1 MPLSFDINALRGQLE
16 RLQTALLNPS
26 IDEDALAARLRE
38 ARAGLPLPVLWLLGK
53 TQAGKSSIVQ
63 ALTGSPRAEIGNG
76 FAPCTRSASVYEYP
90 PQAPVLRFLDT
101 RGLGEL
107 DYDPGEDIAYCEA
120 QAHLVVAVM
129 KAADPNQQAV
139 FEVLRTVRR
148 RHPEW
153 PLLMA
158 QTGLHELYPPGAG
171 HLQPYPF
178 GADGSALPASLPA
191 DLRRALVAQ
200 REALGR
206 IDGLHPPRWVAL
218 DLTLPE
224 DGYAPTDYGLSALWA
239 AIEALSPLGLEAQLR
254 GDAGVRELYAR
265 AAHQQIVG
273 YSLSAAGLGALP
285 VVDLVAVSSV
295 QAKMVHGLARLYGQA
310 LDKRAVSEFIG
321 LLGSGIASGLVS
333 RMLGKSL
340 VKLIPGWGQTIG
352 AVWGASVSGA
362 TTFALGKAAAYVFA
376 SRQAGRPLEP
386 ARLREIYAEAYA
398 EGRQMLR
405 RQLGR
410 T

>member
-1 MPLSFDINALRGQLE
+1 M
-16 RLQTALLNPS
+16 
-26 IDEDALAARLRE
+26 
-38 ARAGLPLPVLWLLGK
+38 
-53 TQAGKSSIVQ
+53 
-63 ALTGSPRAEIGNG
+63 
-76 FAPCTRSASVYEYP
+76 YEYP

-101 RGLGEL
+101 RGLGEV
-107 DYDPGEDIAYCEA
+107 DYDPTEDIAYCEA

-148 RHPEW
+148 RHPDW
-153 PLLMA
+153 PLLIA
-158 QTGLHELYPPGAG
+158 QTGLHELYPAGAG
-171 HLQPYPF
+171 HIQPYPF
-178 GADGSALPASLPA
+178 GADGSTLPASLPA
-191 DLRRALVAQ
+191 DLRRALLAQ
-200 REALGR
+200 REALGPLS
-206 IDGLHPPRWVAL
+206 GTHPPHWVAL

-224 DGYAPTDYGLSALWA
+224 DGYAPAEYGLAALWE
-239 AIEALSPLGLEAQLR
+239 AIETLCPLGLEAQLR
-254 GDAGVRELYAR
+254 GDAGVRELYTR

-295 QAKMVHGLARLYGQA
+295 QAKMVHSLARLYGQA
-310 LDKRAVSEFIG
+310 LDARAVREFIG

-333 RMLGKSL
+333 RMLGKSII
-340 VKLIPGWGQTIG
+340 KLIPGWGQTLG

-398 EGRQMLR
+398 EGRQMLLQR
-405 RQLGR
+405 VGR